1 MHLYV
6 YDHCPF
12 CVKARMIFGLHQQPV
27 ELSFLLNDDEETPNK
42 LIGKKML
49 PILVKDD
56 CSAMGE
62 SLDIVDYIESRSATP
77 RLSTTT
83 SPALAQWLAEVGTY
97 INKLLLPIMPT
108 TDFAEFSTPSSR
120 DYYSAKKQAYIGDF
134 DSLREQRAMLVEKI
148 NQDLIRLADIIK
160 SPHAVNGTL
169 SYDDIHLFPVL
180 RNLTLVK
187 AITWPAPV
195 AALRDSLSAQTAVP
209 LLFDLA
215 H

>member
-27 ELSFLLNDDEETPNK
+27 ELSFLLNDDEATPQR

-56 CSAMGE
+56 QSAMGE
-62 SLDIVDYIESRSATP
+62 SLDIIDYIESRSTLP

-83 SPALAQWLAEVGTY
+83 SPALAEWLTEVGSY
-97 INKLLLPIMPT
+97 VNQLLLPIMPT
-108 TDFAEFSTPSSR
+108 TDFAEFATDAAR
-120 DYYSAKKQAYIGDF
+120 DYYAAKKQAFMGDF
-134 DSLREQRAMLVEKI
+134 GPLRAQRTELVLKV
-148 NQDLIRLADIIK
+148 NQDLERLAEIIS

-169 SYDDIHLFPVL
+169 SYDDIHLFPLL

-187 AITWPAPV
+187 EIVWPDSV
-195 AALRDSLSAQTAVP
+195 AALRDSLSRQTAVP
-209 LLFDLA
+209 LLFSLA
-215 H
+215 R

>member
-27 ELSFLLNDDEETPNK
+27 ELSFLLNDDEIIPHQ

-56 CSAMGE
+56 NSAMGE

-77 RLSTTT
+77 MLSEQQ
-83 SPALAQWLAEVGTY
+83 SPALAQWLSDVGVY
-97 INKLLLPIMPT
+97 VNKLLLPIMPT
-108 TDFAEFSTPSSR
+108 TDFAEFLTASSR
-120 DYYSAKKQAYIGDF
+120 DYFTEKKQAYVGDF
-134 DSLREQRAMLVEKI
+134 AALIAQRATLVEKI
-148 NQDLIRLADIIK
+148 NQDLLRLAEIIVA
-160 SPHAVNGTL
+160 PHAVNGTL
-169 SYDDIHLFPVL
+169 SYDDIHLFPLL

-187 AITWPAPV
+187 EIRWPKAV
-195 AALRDSLSAQTAVP
+195 AEWRDALSTQTAIP

>member
-12 CVKARMIFGLHQQPV
+12 CVKARMIFGLDQQPV
-27 ELSFLLNDDEETPNK
+27 EVSFLLNDDEETPNK

-56 CSAMGE
+56 NSAMGE
-62 SLDIVDYIESRSATP
+62 SLDIVNYIESLSSTP
-77 RLSTTT
+77 RLSSAT
-83 SPALAQWLAEVGTY
+83 SEKLAQWLTEVGTY

-108 TDFAEFSTPSSR
+108 TDFAEFTTSSAR

-134 DSLREQRAMLVEKI
+134 GPLREQRADFVAKINHDLTRLVE
-148 NQDLIRLADIIK
+148 IIQ

-169 SYDDIHLFPVL
+169 SYDDIHLFPLL

-187 AITWPAPV
+187 EIDWPAPV
-195 AALRDSLSAQTAVP
+195 AALRDSLSAQSGVP
-209 LLFDLA
+209 LLSDLA
-215 H
+215 Q